1 MPKTQDNSLSRKL
14 TLMNVLVSAVA
25 LLLASGGF
33 CAYDLYSF
41 RLALVR
47 NVSMQAQIIGDN
59 TISALVF
66 NDPQSA
72 EKTLS
77 ALHANPNLMY
87 AQIYTRD
94 GQPFAGFWRDRAGE
108 TRALPIIPAGQT
120 ESHWFKDGHL
130 GMARAIVFQGKPT
143 GTVYIRSDLGA
154 MNDRLK
160 TYALIVVAVLLV
172 SLLVALFVGLLINR
186 FMGSLYSKLETG
198 NRFMDLSLDL
208 FCVAGFDGFFKNL
221 NPSFEKTLGFTTK
234 ELMAKPYLEFIHPDD
249 RPATVVEKDGL
260 AEGKVTFAFENRYL
274 CKDGSYKWL
283 LWNAVSIAEQ
293 EAIYAV
299 ARDITERKRAEE
311 ALRDSREQ
319 LRLLL
324 DSVKDYA
331 IFMLDPSG
339 QVTSWNQGA
348 ERIKGY
354 KPDEIMGRHFSCF
367 YPSEDVQSGKP
378 EHQLRIA
385 AAEGRYEEEGWRTR
399 KDGSRF
405 WAEVIITA
413 LSDGAG
419 KLRGFSKISRDIT
432 ERRRAEELLRESDER
447 HRKLFDNNPHPTW
460 VFDRETL
467 RFLAV
472 NAAAVRKYGY
482 SRDEFLA
489 MTLKDI
495 RPAEDVPAM
504 IETVKALGDGTENS
518 GAWRHRLKDGTIIDT
533 ENTSYA
539 LTFLGRPARVVVAVD
554 ITQRKRDEA
563 EKRAYMDSLAATNT
577 ELGLRNR
584 EVERATQMKSKF
596 LASMSHELR
605 TPLNAIVGFSD
616 LLAEGTSGALNPKQ
630 KRFVDHIKQGSAHLL
645 QLINDILDLSKI
657 EAGQLELHSEEFF
670 VKDAL
675 PEVLSTIDPLAM
687 TKNIRL
693 QQKLESKSLV
703 KADRVRFKQILYNLL
718 SNAVKFTPKGGQISI
733 ECVDDWDFV
742 RVSVTDTGIGIRP
755 EDQGVVFEEFRQV
768 EGDAADTQ
776 QGTGLGLAI
785 TKRLVEQQGGQISL
799 ESELGKGS
807 RFTFTL
813 MAVEPSSEAR
823 PIEEPAKSPLIT
835 ASGRLTPL
843 VLIVDDEVP
852 ARELLSSYL
861 EPEYRVAIAA
871 SGVEAVKEAERLR
884 PDAITLDV
892 MMPGSDGFET
902 LVELRKNPATA
913 DIPVIIL
920 SIVDQKQVGFALG
933 AADYLIKPVRKPI
946 LLEAIHRHV
955 PVPAD
960 EDSSILLVDDD
971 PRALDL
977 LEEALRSAG
986 YEVQSVRSGA
996 RALELLANKVV
1007 GAILLDLLMP
1017 GMDGFQVIRHV
1028 RQEPSLKDLPIL
1040 VMTAKSLSRE
1050 EIALLRR
1057 ETQGLLQK
1065 DGSWKQQL
1073 IAEVGRVTRGHTR
1086 AKSAGQS

>member
-14 TLMNVLVSAVA
+14 TLMNVVVSAVA
-25 LLLASGGF
+25 LLLASSGF
-33 CAYDLYSF
+33 CAYDMYSF
-41 RLALVR
+41 RVALVR
-47 NVSMQAQIIGDN
+47 NVSMQAEIIGDN

-77 ALHANPNLMY
+77 ALRANPNLMY

-94 GQPFAGFWRDRAGE
+94 GQPFAGYWRDRAGE

-120 ESHWFKDGHL
+120 QSYWFRDGHL

-154 MNDRLK
+154 MNDRLR

-172 SLLVALFVGLLINR
+172 SLLVALVVGLLINR

-198 NRFMDLSLDL
+198 NRFMDLSVDL

-234 ELMAKPYLEFIHPDD
+234 ELMASPYLEFIHPDD

-283 LWNAVSIAEQ
+283 LWNAVSVPEQ
-293 EAIYAV
+293 EVIYAV

-331 IFMLDPSG
+331 IFMLDPFG
-339 QVTSWNQGA
+339 KVTSWNQGA

-354 KPDEIMGRHFSCF
+354 KPDEIIGRHFSCF
-367 YPSEDVQSGKP
+367 YPTEDVQTGKP
-378 EHQLRIA
+378 ERELQIA

-399 KDGSRF
+399 KDGSRY
-405 WAEVIITA
+405 WGDVIITA

-432 ERRRAEELLRESDER
+432 ERRRAEELLRESEER

-472 NAAAVRKYGY
+472 NDAAVHKYGY

-495 RPAEDVPAM
+495 RPPEDVPALL
-504 IETVKALGDGTENS
+504 ETVKTLGEGNESS
-518 GAWRHRLKDGTIIDT
+518 GAWRHRLKDGTLIDT

-539 LTFLGRPARVVVAVD
+539 LNFLGRAARVVVVVD

-563 EKRAYMDSLAATNT
+563 EKREIMDSLAATNQ

-584 EVERATQMKSKF
+584 EVERATHMKSKF

-616 LLAEGTSGALNPKQ
+616 LLGEGTSGVLNTKQ

-657 EAGQLELHSEEFF
+657 EAGQLELHTEQFL
-670 VKDAL
+670 VQDAL

-687 TKNIRL
+687 AKNIRL
-693 QQKLESKSLV
+693 EHKLESKSLV

-718 SNAVKFTPKGGQISI
+718 SNAVKFTPKGGRISI
-733 ECVDDWDFV
+733 ECADHWDFV
-742 RVSVTDTGIGIRP
+742 RVSVSDTGTGIRP
-755 EDQGVVFEEFRQV
+755 EDQEVIFDEFRQG
-768 EGDAADTQ
+768 EGTADGLHE
-776 QGTGLGLAI
+776 GTGLGLAI
-785 TKRLVEQQGGQISL
+785 TRRLVEQQGGKITV
-799 ESELGKGS
+799 ESKLGEGS
-807 RFTFTL
+807 RFTFSL
-813 MAVEPSSEAR
+813 PAVEPRTEVHAV
-823 PIEEPAKSPLIT
+823 EEPTKGSVT
-835 ASGRLTPL
+835 RASGRLTPL

-852 ARELLSSYL
+852 ARELLASYL
-861 EPEYRVAIAA
+861 EPEYRVAMAQ
-871 SGVEAVKEAERLR
+871 SGDEALKEAQRLR

-902 LVELRKNPATA
+902 LVALRKNAATA

-933 AADYLIKPVRKPI
+933 AADYLIKPVRKPM
-946 LLEAIHRHV
+946 LLETIRRHV
-955 PVPAD
+955 PTPAD

-971 PRALDL
+971 PKALEL
-977 LEEALRSAG
+977 LQEALRSAG

-996 RALELLANKVV
+996 RALEVLANKVV

-1028 RQEPSLKDLPIL
+1028 RQEPALKDLPIL

-1050 EIALLRR
+1050 EIALLNR

-1073 IAEVGRVTRGHTR
+1073 IAEVDRVTRGHQR